1 MAFISID
8 KCRRRLG
15 KGGSGDGSFTT
26 FLLEQLEI
34 ERGEA
39 IALTGP
45 SGYGKT
51 TLLNLIAGL
60 LKPDSG
66 EIEVAGIRVDK
77 LSAGDA
83 DRFRRDNLGFVYQT
97 FNLLA
102 PFSALQN
109 VLIGMRFGRTVPLH
123 HRRRRAMELM
133 ERVRLSHRLSHCPDE
148 LSVGEQQRVAIA
160 RAMGNTPKILLADE
174 PTANLDP
181 AASRSVTE
189 LLLSLW
195 RETSCTL
202 LVVTHDPAIAS
213 FLPRSFDCSNLLR
226 EE

>member
-15 KGGSGDGSFTT
+15 KGGAGDGSFTT
-26 FLLEQLEI
+26 FLLERLEV

-39 IALTGP
+39 VALTGP
-45 SGYGKT
+45 SGCGKT

-66 EIEVAGIRVDK
+66 KVEVAGVRVDK
-77 LSAGDA
+77 LSGGDA

-102 PFSALQN
+102 PFTALQN

-123 HRRRRAMELM
+123 RRRRRATELM
-133 ERVRLSHRLSHCPDE
+133 QRVGLSHRLSHRPDQ

-160 RAMGNTPKILLADE
+160 RAMGNIPNILLADE

-189 LLLSLW
+189 LLLALW

-202 LVVTHDPAIAS
+202 AVVTHDPAIAS
-213 FLPRSFDCSNLLR
+213 LLPRSFDCSSLLR